1 MYEKASLVFK
11 SYMPMQLE
19 KGMLFLSWIKDVP
32 YIRSLENVPFDEDE
46 YIFQNGYPV
55 EPYVIYYGNPNLNEE
70 YILAGPEE
78 IGWFDEGEHSEYI
91 SDISVKHYN
100 TIIQDYESEIELEI
114 DANDEES
121 VRPML
126 YEGKITIRYPREEEF
141 VEEDDDDSEYTESDE
156 ERWLIDESRNDEI

>member
-19 KGMLFLSWIKDVP
+19 KGMLFLGWIRDVP

-55 EPYVIYYGNPNLNEE
+55 EPYIIYYGNPNLNEE

-78 IGWFDEGEHSEYI
+78 IAWFDEGESSDYI
-91 SDISVKHYN
+91 IDIEVKHYN

-114 DANDEES
+114 DPNDEDS
-121 VRPML
+121 ISPLL
-126 YEGKITIRYPREEEF
+126 YEGKITIRYPQEEEF
-141 VEEDDDDSEYTESDE
+141 VEDEYTESDE
-156 ERWLIDESRNDEI
+156 ERWIIDESRNDENY